1 MADDG
6 ALELGPKHAMV
17 RWERG
22 LTSKSKGSGTCGRA
36 VTSRSEP
43 LRLDA
48 KIAPKE

>member
-1 MADDG
+1 LADDG
-6 ALELGPKHAMV
+6 AFGLGPKHAVV

-36 VTSRSEP
+36 ITRHSEP
-43 LRLDA
+43 LRLDP